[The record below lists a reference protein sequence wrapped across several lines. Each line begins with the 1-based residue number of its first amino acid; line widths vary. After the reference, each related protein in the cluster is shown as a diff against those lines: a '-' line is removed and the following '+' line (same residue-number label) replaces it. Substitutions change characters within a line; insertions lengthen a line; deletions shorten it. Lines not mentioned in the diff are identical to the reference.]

1 MVIAA
6 HNQFRECD
14 FLRFARFFLNF
25 EGDLD
30 VYVNKFIRFL
40 AMFIVVVAW
49 DGFPG
54 ETRSNLKKKVKKR
67 GLGGYFRGIN
77 S

>member
-6 HNQFRECD
+6 HNQFRECE

-54 ETRSNLKKKVKKR
+54 ETRSNLKKKKVKK
-67 GLGGYFRGIN
+67 GVWVVISGV
-77 S
+77 